1 MMTLSTIWELS
12 FQSFEVFVGVGIVW
26 LLWIEPLFAS
36 RSTSVVVM
44 IIVAL
49 AAAGF
54 NFFWGYRKIRR
65 EWQAAQKQI
74 QVHEAAAVEYEGEIA

>member
-12 FQSFEVFVGVGIVW
+12 FQSFEVFVAVGIIW

-49 AAAGF
+49 LAAGI
-54 NFFWGYRKIRR
+54 NFYLGYSKIRR

-74 QVHEAAAVEYEGEIA
+74 QEHEIAEIEYEGEIS

>member
-1 MMTLSTIWELS
+1 MMTLSTIWELAFS
-12 FQSFEVFVGVGIVW
+12 SFEVFVGVGIVW
-26 LLWIEPLFAS
+26 LLWIERLFAS
-36 RSTSVVVM
+36 RSQSVVVM

-54 NFFWGYRKIRR
+54 NFYWGYHKIRR

-74 QVHEAAAVEYEGEIA
+74 QEHEAAAVEYEGEIA

>member
-1 MMTLSTIWELS
+1 MMTISTIWELAFS
-12 FQSFEVFVGVGIVW
+12 SFEVFIAVGIVW
-26 LLWIEPLFAS
+26 LLWIETLFAS
-36 RSTSVVVM
+36 RNQSVVVM

-54 NFFWGYRKIRR
+54 NFYWGYRNIRR

-74 QVHEAAAVEYEGEIA
+74 QEHEAAAVEYEGEIA

>member
-1 MMTLSTIWELS
+1 MLTLSTIWELS

-36 RSTSVVVM
+36 RSTSVVTM
-44 IIVAL
+44 ILVAL

-54 NFFWGYRKIRR
+54 NFYWGYRKIRR

-74 QVHEAAAVEYEGEIA
+74 QEHEAAAVEYEGEIA

>member
-1 MMTLSTIWELS
+1 MITLSTIWELS

-36 RSTSVVVM
+36 RSTSVAVM

-49 AAAGF
+49 AAAAT
-54 NFFWGYRKIRR
+54 NFYLGYSKIRR
-65 EWQAAQKQI
+65 EWQTAQKQI
-74 QVHEAAAVEYEGEIA
+74 QEHEAAEIEYEGEIA

>member
-1 MMTLSTIWELS
+1 MMTLSTIWELAFS
-12 FQSFEVFVGVGIVW
+12 SFEVFVGVGIVW

-54 NFFWGYRKIRR
+54 NFFWGTRKNRR

-74 QVHEAAAVEYEGEIA
+74 QEHEAAAVEYEGEIA

>member
-1 MMTLSTIWELS
+1 MMTLSTIWELAFS
-12 FQSFEVFVGVGIVW
+12 SFEVFVGVGIVW

-36 RSTSVVVM
+36 RSTSVVIM

-54 NFFWGYRKIRR
+54 NFFWGTRKIRR
-65 EWQAAQKQI
+65 EWQLAQKQI
-74 QVHEAAAVEYEGEIA
+74 QEHEAAVVEYEGEIA